1 MRTLRSALSRI
12 LSPTI
17 GTRFAGVLI
26 AGILIAGIPIAGAV
40 ASIPAS
46 ALHAQERPEVTRETV
61 ERWMVDLSN
70 RGRWGANDE
79 LGTLNLITPEHRVS
93 AAGLVREGLSVSL
106 SHDYL
111 KERAEDATSPF
122 GHELLGSPQGGFLSD
137 RYTIAYHGY
146 AHSHMDALCHYSSDG
161 LMYNGISRET
171 VDLVQGCVRLGIT
184 NVKQGIVTRGIL
196 MDIARL
202 KGVEYLEP
210 GTPIYVEDLE
220 AWEEEAG
227 ITVGPG
233 DVVFVRGGRWAR
245 RAQEGPWATGRLAA
259 GLHASVA
266 PWLRERGV
274 AMLGSDYTNDVYPSG
289 VQGVVQPI
297 HLLTLVTM
305 GLWLFDN
312 LDLEAVAEAAA
323 EQGRWEF
330 MFVAAPLAVPGG
342 TGSPLNP
349 LAIF

>member
-1 MRTLRSALSRI
+1 MRNLRRVARS
-12 LSPTI
+12 
-17 GTRFAGVLI
+17 LI
-26 AGILIAGIPIAGAV
+26 VAAAMVAAV
-40 ASIPAS
+40 AAES
-46 ALHAQERPEVTRETV
+46 AYAQQRAEVTEATV
-61 ERWMVDLSN
+61 DQWMMDLSN
-70 RGRWGANDE
+70 RGRWGDDDE
-79 LGTLNLITPEHRVS
+79 LGTLNLITSEHRVR
-93 AAGLVREGLSVSL
+93 AAGLVSSGLSVSL

-122 GHELLGSPQGGFLSD
+122 EHQLLGSPQGGFLSD

-171 VDLVQGCVRLGIT
+171 VDLEEGCVKLGIT

-220 AWEEEAG
+220 AWEAEAG
-227 ITVGPG
+227 VRVGPG
-233 DVVFVRGGRWAR
+233 DVVFVRSGRWAR

-266 PWLRERGV
+266 PWLKERGV

-297 HLLTLVTM
+297 HLLTLVSM

-323 EQGRWEF
+323 DEGRWEF
-330 MFVAAPLAVPGG
+330 MFVAAPLAVQGG

>member
-1 MRTLRSALSRI
+1 MRNLRRVARS
-12 LSPTI
+12 
-17 GTRFAGVLI
+17 LI
-26 AGILIAGIPIAGAV
+26 VAAAMAAAV
-40 ASIPAS
+40 AAES
-46 ALHAQERPEVTRETV
+46 AYAQQRAEVTEATV
-61 ERWMVDLSN
+61 DQWMMDLSN
-70 RGRWGANDE
+70 RGRWGDDDE
-79 LGTLNLITPEHRVS
+79 LGTLNLITSEHRVR
-93 AAGLVREGLSVSL
+93 AAGLVSSGLSVSL

-111 KERAEDATSPF
+111 KERAQDATSPF
-122 GHELLGSPQGGFLSD
+122 EHQLLGSPQGGFLSD

-171 VDLVQGCVRLGIT
+171 VDLEEGCVKLGIT

-220 AWEEEAG
+220 AWEAEAG
-227 ITVGPG
+227 VRVGPG
-233 DVVFVRGGRWAR
+233 DVVFVRSGRWAR

-266 PWLRERGV
+266 PWLKERGV

-297 HLLTLVTM
+297 HLLTLVSM

-323 EQGRWEF
+323 DEGRWEF
-330 MFVAAPLAVPGG
+330 MFVAAPLAVQGG

>member
-1 MRTLRSALSRI
+1 MA
-12 LSPTI
+12 
-17 GTRFAGVLI
+17 A
-26 AGILIAGIPIAGAV
+26 AV
-40 ASIPAS
+40 AAES
-46 ALHAQERPEVTRETV
+46 AYAQQRAEVTEATV
-61 ERWMVDLSN
+61 DQWMMDLSN
-70 RGRWGANDE
+70 RGRWGDDDE
-79 LGTLNLITPEHRVS
+79 LGTLNLITSEHRVR
-93 AAGLVREGLSVSL
+93 AAGLVSSGLSVSL

-111 KERAEDATSPF
+111 KERAQDATSPF
-122 GHELLGSPQGGFLSD
+122 EHQLLGSPQGGFLSD

-171 VDLVQGCVRLGIT
+171 VDLEEGCVKLGIT

-220 AWEEEAG
+220 AWEAEAG
-227 ITVGPG
+227 VRVGPG
-233 DVVFVRGGRWAR
+233 DVVFVRSGRWAR

-266 PWLRERGV
+266 PWLKERGV

-297 HLLTLVTM
+297 HLLTLVSM

-323 EQGRWEF
+323 DEGRWEF
-330 MFVAAPLAVPGG
+330 MFVAAPLAVQGG

>member
-1 MRTLRSALSRI
+1 MRNLRRVARS
-12 LSPTI
+12 
-17 GTRFAGVLI
+17 LI
-26 AGILIAGIPIAGAV
+26 VAAAMAAAV
-40 ASIPAS
+40 AAES
-46 ALHAQERPEVTRETV
+46 AYAQQRAEVTEATV
-61 ERWMVDLSN
+61 DQWMMDLSN
-70 RGRWGANDE
+70 RGRWGDDDE
-79 LGTLNLITPEHRVS
+79 LGTLNLITSEHRVR
-93 AAGLVREGLSVSL
+93 AAGLVSSGLSVSL

-122 GHELLGSPQGGFLSD
+122 GHQLLGSPQGGFLSD

-171 VDLVQGCVRLGIT
+171 VDLEEGCVKLGIT

-196 MDIARL
+196 MDIALL

-220 AWEEEAG
+220 AWEAEAG
-227 ITVGPG
+227 VRVGPG
-233 DVVFVRGGRWAR
+233 DVVFVRSGRWAR

-266 PWLRERGV
+266 PWLKERGV

-297 HLLTLVTM
+297 HLLTLVSM

-323 EQGRWEF
+323 DEGRWEF
-330 MFVAAPLAVPGG
+330 MFVAAPLAVQGG